1 MQVIIEYKALLN
13 KDDLVK
19 LFGMDE
25 MSEGGQRNKASK
37 IMKSVKE
44 QYKKDN
50 GIDWKDTFIYKNVS
64 QNVIPTETFLKCC
77 PEFRK
82 SFRRQIMQDIRM
94 NSIQDEEME
103 LSIYP
108 FNPKRIHLSKEEKE
122 LLREKRYQ
130 KRITIGINIML
141 FATIVIL
148 LVSIA
153 CLGKSY
159 AMLFL

>member
-1 MQVIIEYKALLN
+1 
-13 KDDLVK
+13 
-19 LFGMDE
+19 
-25 MSEGGQRNKASK
+25 
-37 IMKSVKE
+37 
-44 QYKKDN
+44 
-50 GIDWKDTFIYKNVS
+50 
-64 QNVIPTETFLKCC
+64 
-77 PEFRK
+77 
-82 SFRRQIMQDIRM
+82 MQDIRM

-108 FNPKRIHLSKEEKE
+108 FNPRRIHLSKEEKE
-122 LLREKRYQ
+122 LIREQRYQ

>member
-1 MQVIIEYKALLN
+1 
-13 KDDLVK
+13 
-19 LFGMDE
+19 
-25 MSEGGQRNKASK
+25 
-37 IMKSVKE
+37 
-44 QYKKDN
+44 
-50 GIDWKDTFIYKNVS
+50 
-64 QNVIPTETFLKCC
+64 
-77 PEFRK
+77 
-82 SFRRQIMQDIRM
+82 MQDIRM
-94 NSIQDEEME
+94 NTIQEDEME

-108 FNPKRIHLSKEEKE
+108 FNPRRIHLSKEEKE